1 MYGNIP
7 GQLTNVTT
15 DKAIRSLC
23 DTWRADIIPP
33 AFANP
38 PTPPP
43 DSSPPLD
50 SRPHSEDILQSFQ
63 QLPSPISPSTRP
75 TAFPAYYEPRSADSA
90 TDTAPIK
97 GFVHEVLRRSKTSVG
112 VLQTALCYLEAVR
125 TRLPDVLRKDR
136 ERMMAGHSGAEEE
149 TYLDRITVQ
158 NVTEGSACDDCTE
171 ASFDAAS
178 TLRVSGDADSV
189 VDSPSFGPVAA
200 VVPTEC
206 ATSETKQDAVLP
218 PLPPQPSPLLCP
230 RRTFL
235 ACLILASKFMQDRSY
250 SNRAWAK
257 LAGLPPREIGRCERA
272 VGNVLEWRLWVGKDP
287 NAGSRHGRSLLR
299 SRSDGDVLSPVAFS
313 VPRNA
318 PYPTPPPTPYG
329 PDIASPAEF
338 GLLKVSRLESTRTR
352 CLRRSATVPSLDTKL
367 PASYDATYPA
377 VFSSVVVEEPVPL
390 EASDAHPMTSDSM
403 SLGPYAGQVP
413 SPQWSTPPLSY
424 SPMST
429 SSDGLDDRTVQLAP
443 LPEFPE
449 SSSTLGF
456 STGGPEAW
464 RNGLDASKIGPTF
477 SKYNTFNFP
486 GLPAV
491 SMPFPVAIV
500 DAGVPPIPSADL
512 GPIRLPSFSVGFSF
526 CG

>member
-1 MYGNIP
+1 MHAVSQCLSHRGP
-7 GQLTNVTT
+7 GATRARARWQPYSSLALSGSNTPSRTSSPFSYLPTPSSSVCSSPPSIQTHAVCDTESIKPQYARHVSRVGSLREAQKVRHVTGLI

-33 AFANP
+33 AFANS

-299 SRSDGDVLSPVAFS
+299 SRSDGDV
-313 VPRNA
+313 
-318 PYPTPPPTPYG
+318 
-329 PDIASPAEF
+329 
-338 GLLKVSRLESTRTR
+338 
-352 CLRRSATVPSLDTKL
+352 
-367 PASYDATYPA
+367 
-377 VFSSVVVEEPVPL
+377 
-390 EASDAHPMTSDSM
+390 
-403 SLGPYAGQVP
+403 
-413 SPQWSTPPLSY
+413 
-424 SPMST
+424 
-429 SSDGLDDRTVQLAP
+429 
-443 LPEFPE
+443 
-449 SSSTLGF
+449 
-456 STGGPEAW
+456 
-464 RNGLDASKIGPTF
+464 
-477 SKYNTFNFP
+477 
-486 GLPAV
+486 
-491 SMPFPVAIV
+491 
-500 DAGVPPIPSADL
+500 
-512 GPIRLPSFSVGFSF
+512 
-526 CG
+526 